1 MHFCC
6 SGSRAVAHV
15 YYFHF
20 HTNPRNQNFEH
31 LHKMDTTEIMQ
42 EQHQHDHHQQQQQQQ
57 HQNDFSSTV
66 ENFQWLVL
74 LISCAEEEIQY
85 YLSIENNPKNG
96 IREVDGNDELLK
108 SLGDL
113 LRILSI
119 SFSKLCSNRNYGDE
133 EGDRRSYS
141 FSYSFSARSLARSSK
156 SKTIHALVMIRLF
169 MASYDEYLRDN
180 IISVGI
186 TALSAL
192 SCILEILADG
202 PWIDDDELDP
212 QSYEESES
220 LWTQRADT
228 AVSFFANMTNVVESG
243 LASAVPVI
251 NEGFDCAGNL
261 MKENIAP
268 IPKEEQPKVPDH
280 IVKSSEFAKSASVKA
295 YDVSK
300 GAFVGIGQVATKAVN
315 VTANKI
321 DNVSKNRNQVY
332 NENRT
337 VLNAGGRVALAGFGA
352 FASISEALFDTSLAS
367 KYFFYTSC
375 EVNAKNQTQRLFVI
389 VVSKAADTSADV
401 IGHRYG
407 ESTGKVVGNSADAV
421 TNSVRSVKFATSLRK
436 FGTHAES
443 VARNNGKAE
452 LDCKK
457 PLKFNYIDEKSTGDD
472 SA

>member
-1 MHFCC
+1 
-6 SGSRAVAHV
+6 
-15 YYFHF
+15 
-20 HTNPRNQNFEH
+20 
-31 LHKMDTTEIMQ
+31 MDTTEIMQ

-300 GAFVGIGQVATKAVN
+300 VAFVGIGQVATKAVN

-352 FASISEALFDTSLAS
+352 FASISEALFDTSLA
-367 KYFFYTSC
+367 
-375 EVNAKNQTQRLFVI
+375 I
-389 VVSKAADTSADV
+389 VSKAADTTADV